1 MEGITQKMPID
12 FRRIFCFVFQLF
24 YGHVD
29 EISAEG
35 EKEENNN
42 NRIGKHMSILQGG
55 FSLPCRPSYRV
66 IEAD

>member
-1 MEGITQKMPID
+1 M
-12 FRRIFCFVFQLF
+12 FQLF

-42 NRIGKHMSILQGG
+42 NRIGTHMSIKQGG
-55 FSLPCRPSYRV
+55 GAFRYPVGRLTG
-66 IEAD
+66 